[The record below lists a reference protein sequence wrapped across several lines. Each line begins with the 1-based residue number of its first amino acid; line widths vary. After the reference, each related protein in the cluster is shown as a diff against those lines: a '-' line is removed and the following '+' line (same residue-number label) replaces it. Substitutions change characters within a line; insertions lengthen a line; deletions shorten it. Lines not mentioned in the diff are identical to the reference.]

1 MQFISVKKTYL
12 MSYRLENNETLSFGL
27 KRIVLEL
34 IDNSVFNFS
43 KGNGSFNEDVHESRK
58 NFKKIRTVFRLI
70 RSQIGKESFR
80 LENSFYRD
88 SGRLLSD
95 LRDSTVLISTFEK
108 LIKNSE
114 LEMSNFDF
122 SVFKNF
128 LIEKHRSISASKN
141 KKSQVIN
148 SLSTDL
154 LLARSRVFDWPIT
167 GDNFKI
173 IKPGFRNIY
182 ELGQDHMYTVFD
194 EAIKE
199 NVHEWRKRVK
209 DLWYSMRVLIN
220 LWPEIMSPLV
230 LLLGK
235 LSDLLGDTNDLFLLK
250 ERIITNQNKFKDG
263 EHTKELINFIDKRI
277 IDQLRDARTI
287 GRKVYSEDSKYFVG
301 RMQNYFEIWR
311 SEYNPL
317 KYSTV

>member
-1 MQFISVKKTYL
+1 

-34 IDNSVFNFS
+34 IDSSVFNFS
-43 KGNGSFNEDVHESRK
+43 KANGSFKEDVHETRK

-70 RSQIGKESFR
+70 KSEVGTESFR

-88 SGRLLSD
+88 SGKILSD
-95 LRDSTVLISTFEK
+95 LRDSTVIIYTFEK
-108 LIKNSE
+108 LLKSSE

-122 SVFKNF
+122 SVFKDF
-128 LIEKHRSISASKN
+128 LIEKHKNISATKHN
-141 KKSQVIN
+141 KSQVIN

-154 LLARSRVFDWPIT
+154 LLARSRVFDWPISA
-167 GDNFKI
+167 DNFKI
-173 IKPGFRNIY
+173 IKKNLQRVY
-182 ELGQDHMYTVFD
+182 EQGQVYMYAVFS
-194 EAIKE
+194 EAIKV

-209 DLWYSMRVLIN
+209 DLWYSMRILSN

-230 LLLGK
+230 ILLGK
-235 LSDLLGDTNDLFLLK
+235 LSDTLGDTNDLFLLK
-250 ERIITNQNKFKDG
+250 EKIIANQSKFKDG
-263 EHTKELINFIDKRI
+263 QHTRELINFIDRRI
-277 IDQLRDARTI
+277 IDLLRDARSI
-287 GRKVYSEDSKYFVG
+287 GRKVYSEDSIYFVG

-317 KYSTV
+317 KYSTL

>member
-1 MQFISVKKTYL
+1 
-12 MSYRLENNETLSFGL
+12 MSFRLENNETLTFGL

-34 IDNSVFNFS
+34 IDNSIFHFA

-58 NFKKIRTVFRLI
+58 NFKKIRTVLRLI
-70 RSQIGKESFR
+70 KSSLGNPSFKVD
-80 LENSFYRD
+80 NFFYAN
-88 SGRLLSD
+88 SGRTLSD
-95 LRDSTVLISTFEK
+95 LRDSTVLIATFDK
-108 LIKNSE
+108 LLKKSE
-114 LEMSNFDF
+114 IEMSNFDF

-128 LIEKHRSISASKN
+128 LIEKHKSISASKN
-141 KKSQVIN
+141 KKSVIIN

-154 LLARSRVFDWPIT
+154 LLARSRVFDWEIT
-167 GDNFKI
+167 GDSFKI
-173 IKPGFRNIY
+173 VKNNLRRIY
-182 ELGQDHMYTVFD
+182 EQGQHYMYSVLD
-194 EAIKE
+194 EPNKT

-209 DLWYSMRVLIN
+209 DLWYSMRIFSN
-220 LWPEIMSPLV
+220 IWPEIMSPLV

-250 ERIITNQNKFKDG
+250 ERIISNQSKFKDDQ
-263 EHTKELINFIDKRI
+263 HTNELITFIDTRI
-277 IDQLRDARTI
+277 IDLLREARSI

-317 KYSTV
+317 KYSLI

>member
-1 MQFISVKKTYL
+1 

-70 RSQIGKESFR
+70 RSQIGKDSFR

-88 SGRLLSD
+88 SGRVLSD

-108 LIKNSE
+108 LTKNSE

-128 LIEKHRSISASKN
+128 LIEKHKSISASKN

-173 IKPGFRNIY
+173 IKPNLRKIY
-182 ELGQDHMYTVFD
+182 ELGQDYMYAVFD

-209 DLWYSMRVLIN
+209 DLWYSMRILLN

-250 ERIITNQNKFKDG
+250 ERIITNQSKFKDG
-263 EHTKELINFIDKRI
+263 QHTKELINFIDKRI
-277 IDQLRDARTI
+277 IDLLRDARTI

>member
-1 MQFISVKKTYL
+1 

-43 KGNGSFNEDVHESRK
+43 KGNGSFNEDVHETRK

-70 RSQIGKESFR
+70 KSELSVESFR

-88 SGRLLSD
+88 SGKILSD
-95 LRDSTVLISTFEK
+95 LRDSTVLIYTFDK
-108 LIKNSE
+108 LLKDSE

-122 SVFKNF
+122 SVFKN
-128 LIEKHRSISASKN
+128 LLVEKHKNISASKH

-154 LLARSRVFDWPIT
+154 LLARSRVFDWTIS

-173 IKPGFRNIY
+173 IKKNLRRIY
-182 ELGQDHMYTVFD
+182 EQGQVNMYAVFN

-209 DLWYSMRVLIN
+209 DLWYSVRILNN
-220 LWPEIMSPLV
+220 LWPEIMTPLII
-230 LLLGK
+230 LLGK
-235 LSDLLGDTNDLFLLK
+235 LSDILGDTNDLFLLK
-250 ERIITNQNKFKDG
+250 EKIVTNQSKFKDSQ
-263 EHTKELINFIDKRI
+263 HTRELINFIDRRI
-277 IDQLRDARTI
+277 IDLLRDARSI

>member
-1 MQFISVKKTYL
+1 

-34 IDNSVFNFS
+34 IDNSVFNFA
-43 KGNGSFNEDVHESRK
+43 KGNGSFSEDVHETRK

-70 RSQIGKESFR
+70 KSEIGQNKHQI
-80 LENSFYRD
+80 ENSFYRD
-88 SGRLLSD
+88 SGRILSD
-95 LRDSTVLISTFEK
+95 LRDSTVLIQTFDK
-108 LIKNSE
+108 LLKISE

-122 SVFKNF
+122 SGFKNF
-128 LIEKHRSISASKN
+128 LVEKQKSISASKH
-141 KKSQVIN
+141 KKSQVIS
-148 SLSTDL
+148 SLTTDL
-154 LLARSRVFDWPIT
+154 LLARSRVFDWQIT

-173 IKPGFRNIY
+173 VKKNLARIY
-182 ELGQDHMYTVFD
+182 ELGQDRMYAVFN

-209 DLWYSMRVLIN
+209 DLWYSMRILSN

-250 ERIITNQNKFKDG
+250 ERIITNQNKFKDSQ
-263 EHTKELINFIDKRI
+263 HTRELINFIARRI
-277 IDQLRDARTI
+277 IDLLRDARTI

-301 RMQNYFEIWR
+301 RMENYFEIWR

-317 KYSTV
+317 KYSTL